1 MSSIGEL
8 HKLFRWRFL
17 KFATRKS
24 ENSVRKSKSVCRLGR
39 LKTYDLR
46 KKFTFDILL
55 SFYVVSAQ
63 PFESCV
69 QKNRVSCTQIE
80 KSLPIP
86 TENY

>member
-1 MSSIGEL
+1 MAFSQICDQ
-8 HKLFRWRFL
+8 K
-17 KFATRKS
+17 KS
-24 ENSVRKSKSVCRLGR
+24 EFCTQRKTLCRIGR